1 MSNMLG
7 MTERALNNRPQ
18 LLLIDDDRKLARLLT
33 DYLQSHGFDISAA
46 HDGAEGLALARSQE
60 WDLIILD
67 VMLPAIDGH
76 AVLAQLRRHFQTPVL
91 MLTGRG
97 TERDLIAG
105 LEGGAD
111 DYLPKTASSR
121 ELVTR
126 IRALLRRAATASA
139 GGGAADAPTTELTI
153 GALTLLPA
161 SRSAH
166 VGGKAIAL
174 TGVEYDLLSHLMR
187 YKGQIRTREQ
197 LLREVRNRELESFD
211 RAIDVHVASLR
222 KKLGDDS
229 RSSRFIRTVR
239 AAGYLFIDPSVD
251 DA

>member
-1 MSNMLG
+1 MHSMSG
-7 MTERALNNRPQ
+7 RQFARDKPQ
-18 LLLIDDDRKLARLLT
+18 LLLIDDDRKLTRLLT
-33 DYLQSHGFDISAA
+33 GYLQSQGFDVSTAP
-46 HDGAEGLALARSQE
+46 DGAEGLALARAQA
-60 WDLIILD
+60 WDLVILD

-76 AVLAQLRRHFQTPVL
+76 AVLAQLRRHSQTPVL

-97 TERDLIAG
+97 TEDDLIAG

-126 IRALLRRAATASA
+126 IRALLRRAATISDRDDVSDEMRPA
-139 GGGAADAPTTELTI
+139 ELTV
-153 GALTLLPA
+153 GSLTLLPA
-161 SRSAH
+161 TRSAH
-166 VGGKAIAL
+166 VDGKAVAL

-187 YKGQIRTREQ
+187 HKGHILSREQ

-211 RAIDVHVASLR
+211 RAIDVHIASLR

-239 AAGYLFIDPSVD
+239 AAGYLFIDPAAD